1 MNSIL
6 VGTVD
11 GVFRC
16 EKRGHSWST
25 ARQELHGNEVPSIAI
40 RPDDRHIVYAGT
52 RFGGLFKSTDGG
64 NRWAR
69 IGEQTLKG
77 KIRCLAIDP
86 TDPAKMFAGTEPAAL
101 FVSTDEGRSWK
112 EAAGVREIAR
122 HRQWTYPVPSIEPHI
137 RWIALDG
144 AKQRILLAAQV
155 GGIVYSG
162 DNGASWHD
170 LRDPIDMDVHSIQID
185 RKNPQSV
192 FAATGGGERNPYPKG
207 KPLYRSDDGGRSWTS
222 ISDALER
229 HYAVPVKLDPADSRT
244 VYLGCAR
251 GTPFDWRNRPSVAD
265 GALMRSNDAGTT
277 WEQLGEGLPNPLL
290 NMIECIEFDPDDS
303 QSMVI
308 ATGGEGARYVK
319 LDRSEVY
326 LSVNRGEQWEEI
338 IGGLPN
344 IGSLALQ

>member
-1 MNSIL
+1 
-6 VGTVD
+6 VV
-11 GVFRC
+11 
-16 EKRGHSWST
+16 
-25 ARQELHGNEVPSIAI
+25 IA
-40 RPDDRHIVYAGT
+40 
-52 RFGGLFKSTDGG
+52 
-64 NRWAR
+64 AR

-222 ISDALER
+222 ISDAWSVTTPFRSNSIRQTRALFIL
-229 HYAVPVKLDPADSRT
+229 A
-244 VYLGCAR
+244 AR
-251 GTPFDWRNRPSVAD
+251 GARHSTGAIVLPSQMA
-265 GALMRSNDAGTT
+265 
-277 WEQLGEGLPNPLL
+277 P
-290 NMIECIEFDPDDS
+290 
-303 QSMVI
+303 
-308 ATGGEGARYVK
+308 
-319 LDRSEVY
+319 
-326 LSVNRGEQWEEI
+326 
-338 IGGLPN
+338 
-344 IGSLALQ
+344 